1 MRSRKILVIEAEQ
14 NFEGKTESMEGL
26 VKHAGLESLQGV
38 NKKGHVGCKG
48 CGHALRESRGRA
60 INRNA
65 HKKKAAKWYN
75 SQSQKQNK
83 RLNE

>member
-1 MRSRKILVIEAEQ
+1 MGSRKILVIEAEQ
-14 NFEGKTESMEGL
+14 NFEGKTESVEGL

-65 HKKKAAKWYN
+65 HKKGSKVVQ
-75 SQSQKQNK
+75 QSKSKTEQK
-83 RLNE
+83 NE